1 MASNDLNDN
10 LVSFIEGAI
19 HSVWALELLILL
31 RSEPRRAWTREDL
44 VTSLRASGPL
54 VAEIL
59 SSFQISG
66 LVVQQE
72 AAFRYGPPSPTIDA
86 LCVAL
91 EAAYRERP
99 VAVVN
104 TIVRKRSGALN
115 GFADAFRLGGDK
127 S

>member
-1 MASNDLNDN
+1 MASSDLNDN

-19 HSVWALELLILL
+19 HSVWALELLVLL
-31 RSEPRRAWTREDL
+31 RSERRRSWTKEDL

-59 SSFQISG
+59 SSFEASA
-66 LVVQQE
+66 LVVRQD
-72 AAFRYGPPSPTIDA
+72 ATFRYGPPSSAIDD
-86 LCVAL
+86 LCTAL

-104 TIVRKRSGALN
+104 TIIRKRSGALN
-115 GFADAFRLGGDK
+115 GFADAFRLGGTK
-127 S
+127 P